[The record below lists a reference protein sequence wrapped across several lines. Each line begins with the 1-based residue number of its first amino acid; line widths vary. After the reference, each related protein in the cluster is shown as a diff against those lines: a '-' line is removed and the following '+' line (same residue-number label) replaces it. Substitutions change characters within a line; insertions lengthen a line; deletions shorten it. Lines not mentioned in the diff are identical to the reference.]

1 MIDSIHKLKVK
12 DSHRRIVMVKTMPII
27 NLSYWY
33 SYWHSCTYYY
43 NNCYKLLN
51 ILIHVV
57 IYLISVTVAAMFSNR
72 LMVESRHSFSKYYC
86 YYFIVPAVDITIN
99 VRPKLMHTLI
109 LGDLG
114 LTDIISCFY

>member
-27 NLSYWY
+27 NLSY

-99 VRPKLMHTLI
+99 VRPKLMHILI

-114 LTDIISCFY
+114 LTDIIICFY